1 MSFFK
6 NRTGY
11 LQDYNLS
18 LVDKICRFNYLYLFF
33 IFLVVGLGITVLYSV
48 DDAHFLP
55 YFKGIKHIFPY
66 SLRQFL
72 RFGISFGF
80 LILLSM
86 VNLRT
91 LMKYA
96 YPFYGLSLLLLIL
109 VSAIGHTGMGAQ
121 RWLNLGVF
129 VLQPSELMKIA
140 LILALARY
148 FHGADLDE
156 IRSIRHMIAPT
167 LMMVI
172 PVAFILAQPDLGT
185 ALMLVLA
192 TGAIFYLVGV
202 QLWKFALLISAGLL
216 SFPII
221 WSFLHAYQK
230 RRVLT
235 FLDPESDPT
244 GAGYHITQSKI
255 TLGSG
260 GLFGKGFLEGTQ
272 SRLSFIPENQTDFI
286 LTVLCEEFGFMGAL
300 ILLVL
305 YTIIIAYG
313 FVIAHRS
320 KSFFGKIL
328 ALGLTINFALYV
340 FINMGMVMGLIPVV
354 GVPLPLMSY
363 GGTAMLTLFIGF
375 GMIEN
380 VNINREMTI
389 GRRGSDGE

>member
-11 LQDYNLS
+11 LQDYHLS
-18 LVDKICRFNYLYLFF
+18 FGDKICRFNYLYLLF
-33 IFLVVGLGITVLYSV
+33 ISLVVAMGITVLYSV
-48 DDAHFLP
+48 AGGHFSPWALKQTVR
-55 YFKGIKHIFPY
+55 FFI
-66 SLRQFL
+66 SLCALFFL
-72 RFGISFGF
+72 SF
-80 LILLSM
+80 
-86 VNLRT
+86 VDLRT
-91 LMKYA
+91 IMKYA
-96 YPFYGLSLLLLIL
+96 YWFYGFALVLLIL
-109 VSAIGHTGMGAQ
+109 VSIIGHTGMGAQ
-121 RWLNLGVF
+121 RWLNLGFF

-148 FHGADLDE
+148 FHGTNLEE
-156 IRSIRHMIAPT
+156 IRSIPYIIPPA
-167 LMMVI
+167 LMMLI
-172 PVAFILAQPDLGT
+172 PVAFILGQPDLGT
-185 ALMLVLA
+185 AMMLVFA

-202 QLWKFALLISAGLL
+202 QLWKFAVLISAALL

-235 FLDPESDPT
+235 FLNPESDPT

-272 SRLSFIPENQTDFI
+272 SRLNFIPENQTDFI
-286 LTVLCEEFGFMGAL
+286 LTALCEEFGFVGAL
-300 ILLVL
+300 ILLIL
-305 YTIIIAYG
+305 YTIIIVYG

-320 KSFFGKIL
+320 KNFFGKVL
-328 ALGLTINFALYV
+328 ALGLTINFALYI

-375 GMIEN
+375 GIIEN
-380 VNINREMTI
+380 VHINQEMTI
-389 GRRGSDGE
+389 GRRGGADGE

>member
-18 LVDKICRFNYLYLFF
+18 FGDKVCRFNYLYLFF
-33 IFLVVGLGITVLYSV
+33 ISLVVGMGITVLYSV
-48 DDAHFLP
+48 AGGHFSPWAL
-55 YFKGIKHIFPY
+55 K
-66 SLRQFL
+66 QTL
-72 RFGISFGF
+72 RFFLSLGALFLVSF
-80 LILLSM
+80 I
-86 VNLRT
+86 NLRV

-96 YPFYGLSLLLLIL
+96 YWLYGGTLILLIL
-109 VSAIGHTGMGAQ
+109 VSIIGHTGMGAQ
-121 RWLNLGVF
+121 RWLNLGFF

-148 FHGADLDE
+148 FHGSDIEE
-156 IRSIRHMIAPT
+156 IRSIRYMIPPV
-167 LMMVI
+167 LMMLL
-172 PVAFILAQPDLGT
+172 PVAFILGQPDLGT
-185 ALMLVLA
+185 AMMLVFA
-192 TGAIFYLVGV
+192 TGLIFYLVGV
-202 QLWKFALLISAGLL
+202 QLWKFAVLISATLL

-235 FLDPESDPT
+235 FLNPESDPT

-260 GLFGKGFLEGTQ
+260 GLFGKGYLEGTQ
-272 SRLSFIPENQTDFI
+272 SRLNFIPENQTDFI
-286 LTVLCEEFGFMGAL
+286 LTALCEEFGFVGAL
-300 ILLVL
+300 VLLVL
-305 YTIIIAYG
+305 YAIIIIYG

-320 KSFFGKIL
+320 KNFFGKIL
-328 ALGLTINFALYV
+328 ALGLTINFSLYV

-380 VNINREMTI
+380 VHINQEMTI
-389 GRRGSDGE
+389 GRRGSDGN